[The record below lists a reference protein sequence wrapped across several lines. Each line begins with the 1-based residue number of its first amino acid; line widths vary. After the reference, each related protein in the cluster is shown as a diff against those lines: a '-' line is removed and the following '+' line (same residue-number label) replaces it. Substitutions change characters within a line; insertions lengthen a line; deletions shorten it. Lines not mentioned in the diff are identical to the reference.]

1 MKRIGKFICEK
12 RKIILILTILLLIPA
27 LIGIKATKIN
37 YDILV
42 YLPEDIDTVKGQ
54 NILAD
59 DFNTGAFSV
68 TVIDNLP
75 SKDILKLEEKIKKV
89 DGVAKVVSGYDALG
103 TVPIDMLPNDIS
115 SKLKQG
121 NSSLML
127 ITYDDSTSSER
138 TLDAVKEVKSIT
150 KGYCKIGGMSAL
162 VLDTMDLSE
171 TEIAIY
177 ILVAVILCIVVLE
190 LSLNSYLVPI
200 LLLLNIGIAILYNL
214 GTNIIFG
221 EISYITK
228 ALVAVLQLGVTT
240 DFSIFLYHSYEN
252 KKDKYK
258 TKEEAMEEAISET
271 FTSVL
276 GSSLTTIAGFLVLC
290 TMNLTLGK
298 DLGLVMAKGVLLG
311 VICTL
316 TVFPVLLLTFDKLIE
331 KTKHKSILPKFNHL
345 SNFIIKYHK
354 VIFTIFIILLVPA
367 YLANSKVEVYYKL
380 DETLPKTLD
389 SIKANEELKSKFNIV
404 SPEIILVDSNMKT
417 NDINNMINE
426 IKSLDGV
433 EFVLSSNELSNIGLD
448 KNMLSKDTLSIFEN
462 DKYQMILLNSTYDIA
477 TNELNNQVVEIQNI
491 INKYDKNAL
500 LAGEG
505 PLMKDLVTI
514 SDEDF
519 NNVNSSSIIAI
530 LLIMFLVLKSFSL
543 PILLIFTIEF
553 AIFVNMSIP
562 YFSGITL
569 PFVAPIVLGT
579 IQLGATIDY
588 AILMTTTYLGHRK
601 EGKDKQE
608 AIREALSTSINSIV
622 VSALCFFGA
631 TFGVGVYSKLEM
643 ISSLCSLISR
653 GAIISMLVVILVL
666 PSILL
671 IFDKLILRT
680 TLGFRKENKN
690 MKKIAKKTLAVLML
704 SLACFSSLPVYALE
718 KDETVYAK
726 LNSDGTTKNI
736 TVNEHLINNT
746 KQDTLEDLTDLKDI
760 LNINGD
766 EKFAIKDNSLVW
778 TSNGQDIFYQGKIE
792 KDLPISVDI
801 KYYLDGEEKELK
813 DIIGK
818 SGRISIS
825 LNYHNNEKHNVKVG
839 DTYEELYTPFVVT
852 TATTIDSKNNSNV
865 EVTNGK
871 VVNNGTKFVVV
882 ALASPGLYKSL
893 NIDKLSTTDNI
904 TISYDTTSFELSSI
918 YSVVTSKLLDE
929 EDLKVFDK
937 VNLLAGN
944 INTLETSINTIEEGA
959 NKLNSASTKLSEGSS
974 LISEKLNV
982 VNEKLEEI
990 KEGNLKLDEGL
1001 KQVLAALEEVKSS
1014 LNSSDNSKLES
1025 LNYLMSL
1032 NTSSVNSIKEKL
1044 STLKLAYDTYNLG
1057 NLTNEQIYSATKEY
1071 YQSIG
1076 LPITTD
1082 EEAMNTNIKLLNI
1095 KYMYEENYENNKNIQ
1110 ILLEENNNAFNSTL
1124 ETINSLT
1131 LQVNNAITL
1140 LEDNITKIESGAS
1153 TLYNGTTE
1161 LSTGVNTLSKKME
1174 ELSTGSSELS
1184 TGINT
1189 LSEGITKFNNEG
1201 ISKITSYTKEAKDLS
1216 DKVEA
1221 LTKLGQDYQTF
1232 TLKNSSDEGNTKF
1245 VLVVDGV
1252 KNNTSTTKKTSTTKD
1267 TSFWTKF
1274 KELFK

>member
-1 MKRIGKFICEK
+1 
-12 RKIILILTILLLIPA
+12 
-27 LIGIKATKIN
+27 
-37 YDILV
+37 
-42 YLPEDIDTVKGQ
+42 
-54 NILAD
+54 
-59 DFNTGAFSV
+59 
-68 TVIDNLP
+68 
-75 SKDILKLEEKIKKV
+75 
-89 DGVAKVVSGYDALG
+89 
-103 TVPIDMLPNDIS
+103 
-115 SKLKQG
+115 
-121 NSSLML
+121 
-127 ITYDDSTSSER
+127 
-138 TLDAVKEVKSIT
+138 
-150 KGYCKIGGMSAL
+150 
-162 VLDTMDLSE
+162 
-171 TEIAIY
+171 
-177 ILVAVILCIVVLE
+177 
-190 LSLNSYLVPI
+190 
-200 LLLLNIGIAILYNL
+200 
-214 GTNIIFG
+214 
-221 EISYITK
+221 
-228 ALVAVLQLGVTT
+228 
-240 DFSIFLYHSYEN
+240 
-252 KKDKYK
+252 
-258 TKEEAMEEAISET
+258 
-271 FTSVL
+271 
-276 GSSLTTIAGFLVLC
+276 
-290 TMNLTLGK
+290 
-298 DLGLVMAKGVLLG
+298 
-311 VICTL
+311 
-316 TVFPVLLLTFDKLIE
+316 
-331 KTKHKSILPKFNHL
+331 
-345 SNFIIKYHK
+345 
-354 VIFTIFIILLVPA
+354 
-367 YLANSKVEVYYKL
+367 
-380 DETLPKTLD
+380 
-389 SIKANEELKSKFNIV
+389 
-404 SPEIILVDSNMKT
+404 
-417 NDINNMINE
+417 
-426 IKSLDGV
+426 
-433 EFVLSSNELSNIGLD
+433 
-448 KNMLSKDTLSIFEN
+448 
-462 DKYQMILLNSTYDIA
+462 
-477 TNELNNQVVEIQNI
+477 
-491 INKYDKNAL
+491 
-500 LAGEG
+500 
-505 PLMKDLVTI
+505 
-514 SDEDF
+514 
-519 NNVNSSSIIAI
+519 
-530 LLIMFLVLKSFSL
+530 
-543 PILLIFTIEF
+543 
-553 AIFVNMSIP
+553 
-562 YFSGITL
+562 
-569 PFVAPIVLGT
+569 
-579 IQLGATIDY
+579 
-588 AILMTTTYLGHRK
+588 
-601 EGKDKQE
+601 
-608 AIREALSTSINSIV
+608 
-622 VSALCFFGA
+622 
-631 TFGVGVYSKLEM
+631 
-643 ISSLCSLISR
+643 
-653 GAIISMLVVILVL
+653 MLVVILVL

-680 TLGFRKENKN
+680 TLGLRKENKN

-766 EKFAIKDNSLVW
+766 EKFEIKDNSLVW
-778 TSNGQDIFYQGKIE
+778 TSNGQDIIYQGKIE

-852 TATTIDSKNNSNV
+852 TATTIDSKNNSNI

-871 VVNNGTKFVVV
+871 IVNNGTKFVVV
-882 ALASPGLYKSL
+882 ALASPGLYESL

-937 VNLLAGN
+937 VDLLAGN

-1110 ILLEENNNAFNSTL
+1110 MLLEENNNAFNSTL
-1124 ETINSLT
+1124 ETINSLN

-1161 LSTGVNTLSKKME
+1161 LSTGVDTLSKKME

-1232 TLKNSSDEGNTKF
+1232 TLKNSSDDGNTKF

-1252 KNNTSTTKKTSTTKD
+1252 KNNTSTTKKNNTTKD